1 MRKTSLVSALTATAF
16 LAGASLAA
24 PSALAQ
30 DGMAAPQDMPLPS
43 KQYVID
49 VGVGALVSP
58 KYEGAD
64 KMMVSPLPIISF
76 GRFYLPGLG
85 QVSDGEKTTRGF
97 FVFPSINFLG
107 ERKASDSVT
116 LTGTKKIDWALEL
129 GLGAGFRYDWF
140 SAFVELRQGMNG
152 HTGQVG
158 QVGADIILNP
168 MERLEL
174 AFGPRAD
181 FASGKYMS
189 TYLGVTAAEAAA
201 ALGNQTP
208 DTNGG
213 GVKYGGLSGR
223 ARYPVTHTTALHLQ
237 AGWDRYIGDARK
249 SPIVR
254 RGHENQ
260 FSVGVGVT
268 YRFAFDLFD

>member
-1 MRKTSLVSALTATAF
+1 MRKNTFVSALTAAAI

-24 PSALAQ
+24 PAALAQ

-43 KQYVID
+43 RQYVID

-58 KYEGAD
+58 RYEGAD
-64 KMMVSPLPIISF
+64 KMMVSPLPIISV
-76 GRFYLPGLG
+76 GRFYLPGFG
-85 QVSDGEKTTRGF
+85 QVSDGEKTTRGVF
-97 FVFPSINFLG
+97 FFPSFSFVG
-107 ERKASDSVT
+107 ERKASDSVK
-116 LTGTKKIDWALEL
+116 LTGTNKIDWALEL

-140 SAFVELRQGMNG
+140 RAFVELRQGING

-158 QVGADIILNP
+158 QVGADVILNP
-168 MERLEL
+168 LERLEI

-181 FASGKYMS
+181 FASGDYMS
-189 TYLGVTAAEAAA
+189 TYFGVTAAEAAA
-201 ALGNQTP
+201 SLGNLTAYKAS
-208 DTNGG
+208 GG
-213 GVKYGGLSGR
+213 FKSIGLSAR
-223 ARYPVTHTTALHLQ
+223 ASYAVTDTTALHLQ

-260 FSVGVGVT
+260 FTIGAGVT
-268 YRFAFDLFD
+268 YRFSFDLFD